1 MPRPNFGEPSG
12 DCMMP
17 RITRN
22 MTDQEIESRL
32 ARFDELQAMNVPIDR
47 NIVSQEAM
55 DVIFAR
61 SLMPVIMEESK
72 NPFGDRSAIV
82 GANGLALNISVLPP
96 DQGPCLHAHNN
107 TFETFVVLEGEITFK
122 IGEPGEEKE
131 ITLGKWDTF
140 SCPPGIYRGFINASS
155 KKRAVL
161 LTTINGNPKERD
173 DVNVPK
179 AVTEHLNSEFGPDVV
194 KEFKKVVNL
203 P

>member
-1 MPRPNFGEPSG
+1 ME
-12 DCMMP
+12 
-17 RITRN
+17 RIARN
-22 MTDQEIESRL
+22 MTDDEIDNRL
-32 ARFDELQAMNVPIDR
+32 ARFDELQGMSIPIDR
-47 NIVSQEAM
+47 DIVSQEAM

-61 SLMPVIMEESK
+61 TLMPVIMEESK

-96 DQGPCLHAHNN
+96 DQGPCLHAHNK

-122 IGEPGEEKE
+122 IGEPGQEKE

-140 SCPPGIYRGFINASS
+140 SCPPRIYRGFVNASS

-161 LTTINGNPKERD
+161 LTTINGNPKQRD

-179 AVTEHLNSEFGPDVV
+179 AITEHLNSEFGPDVV
-194 KEFKKVVNL
+194 EEFKKVVNL

>member
-1 MPRPNFGEPSG
+1 M
-12 DCMMP
+12 
-17 RITRN
+17 
-22 MTDQEIESRL
+22 
-32 ARFDELQAMNVPIDR
+32 
-47 NIVSQEAM
+47 
-55 DVIFAR
+55 
-61 SLMPVIMEESK
+61 
-72 NPFGDRSAIV
+72 
-82 GANGLALNISVLPP
+82 
-96 DQGPCLHAHNN
+96 
-107 TFETFVVLEGEITFK
+107 VLEGEITFK

-179 AVTEHLNSEFGPDVV
+179 AVSEHLNSEFGPDVV